1 MSTLRLAIA
10 AGLAMA
16 LACYD
21 GWAQS
26 QRTVKFVIPFPPGG
40 AADIVA
46 RLVAEQFGRRPG
58 LATTVE
64 SRPGAGSVIGTEALS
79 RAAPD
84 GSTLLLPANS
94 FVINAIVR
102 KLTYDP
108 FSFEPICVLVR
119 SPHVLTVNSAS
130 PYHTLAYL
138 LAAAR
143 AQPGALSNAS
153 VGPATAQHIAFE
165 MLKRAAKVDMGFI
178 PFSGNAP
185 AVNALLGGHV
195 TSVIVNYPEVAEQ
208 VKAGKLRAL
217 ATTVGARIEE
227 MPNVPTIA
235 ESGFSDFETE
245 TWIGLVA
252 PPKTPTDTVAQLA
265 SWTVAALQAPD
276 VRAKL
281 VAVGLFPVGLCR
293 ADFTAYLRKQYDEYA
308 RVIHASNIKI
318 E

>member
-64 SRPGAGSVIGTEALS
+64 SRPGAGSVIGTEAVS

-130 PYHTLAYL
+130 PYHTLADL

-165 MLKRAAKVDMGFI
+165 MLKRAAKVDSSRF
-178 PFSGNAP
+178 P
-185 AVNALLGGHV
+185 ATHRPSMRCL
-195 TSVIVNYPEVAEQ
+195 
-208 VKAGKLRAL
+208 AGMSR
-217 ATTVGARIEE
+217 R
-227 MPNVPTIA
+227 
-235 ESGFSDFETE
+235 
-245 TWIGLVA
+245 
-252 PPKTPTDTVAQLA
+252 
-265 SWTVAALQAPD
+265 
-276 VRAKL
+276 
-281 VAVGLFPVGLCR
+281 
-293 ADFTAYLRKQYDEYA
+293 
-308 RVIHASNIKI
+308 
-318 E
+318 